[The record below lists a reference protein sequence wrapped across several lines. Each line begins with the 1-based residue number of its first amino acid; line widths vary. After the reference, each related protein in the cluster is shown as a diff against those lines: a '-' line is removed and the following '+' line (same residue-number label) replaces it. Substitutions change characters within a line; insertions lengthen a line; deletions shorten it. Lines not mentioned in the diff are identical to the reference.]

1 MIKRKGGSLPRDRR
15 RSQRRMEMILRNKV
29 ILPDP
34 EINRG
39 SSIARCIQIQLEV
52 ISMYLNANALVYIFL
67 ET

>member
-1 MIKRKGGSLPRDRR
+1 
-15 RSQRRMEMILRNKV
+15 MEMILRNKV